1 MLTRND
7 KPYPLYRF
15 CAYLAPF
22 IIWFV
27 QASIVAMAS
36 PPTNL
41 SSSTTITTQTTTPT
55 PSLPW
60 GDINVLVLTDVH
72 SWVGGHDKYG
82 KGKEP
87 YLNVDYG
94 KVLSFYQYLK
104 QYCDETNKDF
114 WFVMNGDWIDGTGL
128 SMNGDATHL
137 TPLLEKMPW
146 DAVNVGNHELYHPSV
161 VAYAQQ
167 PASFVSWWGER
178 YLSATVVVQNEND
191 MKPFG
196 NHYRVL
202 HGKHA
207 SVLVFG
213 FLYDMKGY
221 ADTVTVQEVETV
233 VEQAWFAD
241 ALRKEAYDAIMVLAH
256 MHYLDRLVSVILKKI
271 REITGPEST
280 THLPVQFIT
289 GHSHIRNFA
298 IMDNASVSFEAGRY
312 LDTVGFAS
320 FPMQK
325 TLQNAFA
332 SALQSDSK
340 TDAVYSG
347 EGNLTG
353 QLFQYVYLDAN
364 VDVLQQTLGIT
375 DSFDTPEGVALS
387 TFIQRTRTEMGLDET
402 VGCLP
407 FSYYH
412 DQGVDAPQS
421 LWRFFQER
429 VVPSQF
435 SPNDVVFLS
444 SETFR
449 YSLLGSGNVSLDDII
464 AASPFN
470 ETLYAWEKVP
480 SETLV
485 KLNETMN
492 SHSYPD
498 DLVPSYLFSSPQP
511 FQPSG
516 SAYNLIVSVFDL
528 DRIQSTLSEIDD
540 AVAKRSPIITNQTT
554 TDIWI
559 NHIRDHEPCGAPFE
573 QSTDSSTTVT
583 SKRFGFNNQHTLKQ
597 VIWVAALVVAA
608 VVVILVSA
616 ATARWSRIGSR
627 RRVAHIPVQQDD
639 DIDEGVCEE
648 TESGEELI

>member
-1 MLTRND
+1 
-7 KPYPLYRF
+7 
-15 CAYLAPF
+15 
-22 IIWFV
+22 
-27 QASIVAMAS
+27 
-36 PPTNL
+36 
-41 SSSTTITTQTTTPT
+41 
-55 PSLPW
+55 
-60 GDINVLVLTDVH
+60 
-72 SWVGGHDKYG
+72 
-82 KGKEP
+82 
-87 YLNVDYG
+87 
-94 KVLSFYQYLK
+94 
-104 QYCDETNKDF
+104 
-114 WFVMNGDWIDGTGL
+114 
-128 SMNGDATHL
+128 MNGDATHL

-167 PASFVSWWGER
+167 PASFVPWWGER
-178 YLSATVVVQNEND
+178 YLSATVVLQNGDE

-196 NHYRVL
+196 NHYRIL
-202 HGKHA
+202 HGRHS

-241 ALRKEAYDAIMVLAH
+241 ALRNESYDAIMVLAH
-256 MHYLDRLVSVILKKI
+256 MHFRDRLVSVILNKI
-271 REITGPEST
+271 REITGPEAT
-280 THLPVQFIT
+280 THLPIQFIT
-289 GHSHIRNFA
+289 GHSHIRDFA
-298 IMDNASVSFEAGRY
+298 ILDVASVSFEAGRY
-312 LDTVGFAS
+312 LDTIGFAS
-320 FPMQK
+320 FPMQR

-332 SALQSDSK
+332 SQSDK
-340 TDAVYSG
+340 KNDTAYNG
-347 EGNLTG
+347 EGNLTS

-364 VDVLQQTLGIT
+364 VNVLQQTLGIT
-375 DSFDTPEGVALS
+375 DTFDTPEGIALS
-387 TFIQRTRTEMGLDET
+387 TFIRKTRTEMGLDET

-407 FSYYH
+407 YSYYH
-412 DQGVDAPQS
+412 DQGVNAPRS

-435 SPNDVVFLS
+435 SPDDVVFLS

-470 ETLYAWEKVP
+470 ETLYAWEQVP
-480 SETLV
+480 SEAIA

-492 SHSYPD
+492 GHSRPG

-516 SAYNLIVSVFDL
+516 SVYNLVFSVFDL
-528 DRIQSTLSEIDD
+528 DRIQSVLSEIDD

-559 NHIRDHEPCGAPFE
+559 NHIRDYEPCGAPFE
-573 QSTDSSTTVT
+573 QSTDSSITVK

-597 VIWVAALVVAA
+597 VIWVTGLVAA
-608 VVVILVSA
+608 VVVMLVIA
-616 ATARWSRIGSR
+616 VTARWPRIGR

-639 DIDEGVCEE
+639 DIDDGIGEA